1 MFILREY
8 SRIVGQSGN
17 RTNTKVTMSGIIS
30 HNTFWKAVFDAT
42 SLEIDHQCPLN
53 YCDHSLVRRR
63 VSSCSS
69 SALSSTVKSLL
80 AFPI

>member
-8 SRIVGQSGN
+8 SRFVGQSGN

-42 SLEIDHQCPLN
+42 SLEIDHQCPL